1 MAVHLIYK
9 SLPTVALRGMV
20 VFPGM
25 RLHFEVG
32 RDKSIQAIQA
42 AVRDGQRVF
51 LVTQRSVA
59 VEDPDRDDLYEMGV
73 IASVKQLVQS
83 PDNKNVRVIVEGLSR
98 AVITDFVKG
107 NAYLVSDVKERR
119 STSLRAANADYV
131 DALIRKTKDIFEEY
145 VELTEKKAPDV
156 ALEVY
161 LSQDP
166 GHLADFIAGNA
177 LSGYEDRQRVLEEL
191 NPIKR
196 LELLCAIRRYRI
208 RWIKTSTNT
217 ICANSSRSFPTSW
230 ATPKTA
236 SAKRRP
242 TVKKSLR

>member
-131 DALIRKTKDIFEEY
+131 DALIR
-145 VELTEKKAPDV
+145 
-156 ALEVY
+156 
-161 LSQDP
+161 
-166 GHLADFIAGNA
+166 
-177 LSGYEDRQRVLEEL
+177 
-191 NPIKR
+191 
-196 LELLCAIRRYRI
+196 
-208 RWIKTSTNT
+208 
-217 ICANSSRSFPTSW
+217 
-230 ATPKTA
+230 
-236 SAKRRP
+236 
-242 TVKKSLR
+242 